1 MPNLFL
7 VSKMGRQNR
16 RQPIL
21 IENIEIID
29 TANKGKSVAK
39 HEGRTIFVQG
49 GVPGDTCDITVFK
62 RRKKFWEARIEK
74 IHTYSKRRT
83 KPKCEHFGTCGGCR
97 WQNMKYESQLDFKQN
112 EVLNNLKRIGGIEL
126 PQHAEILGSEEEYYY
141 RNKLEFTFSNK
152 RWLTHEE
159 INSKEEITDKD
170 ALGFHVPGMFDKVIN
185 LNNCYLQ
192 KEPSNA
198 IRLSIK
204 QFADENGLTYFDIRN
219 QNGLLRNLLIR
230 TSSTNDLMVLVQ
242 FFENDIK
249 SIHLLMEH
257 IKTSF
262 AEITSLLYIINQKA
276 NSTIYDQEVICYH
289 GKDHIMEEMDGLHF
303 KIGAKSFFQTN
314 SQQAKVLY
322 RKTKELANISSNDLV
337 YDLYTGTGTIA
348 QYIAVSA
355 KKVVGI
361 DSVEEG
367 IKAAYKNAERNN
379 ITNCTFFTG
388 DMKEIFTDEFISEN
402 GKPDIIITDPPR
414 DGMHKKVVEQ
424 ILKIGAKRIVY
435 VSCNSATQ
443 ARDLSLM
450 DQMYKVTHIQPLDMF
465 PQTHHVE
472 NIVVLELK

>member
-1 MPNLFL
+1 
-7 VSKMGRQNR
+7 MGRQNR

-39 HEGRTIFVQG
+39 HEGRAIFVQG
-49 GVPGDTCDITVFK
+49 GVPGDICDITVFK
-62 RRKKFWEARIEK
+62 RRKKYWEARIEK
-74 IHTYSKRRT
+74 IHTYSDRRT
-83 KPKCEHFGTCGGCR
+83 EPKCEHFGTCGGCR
-97 WQNMKYESQLDFKQN
+97 WQNMKYESQLEFKQTQ
-112 EVLNNLKRIGGIEL
+112 VLNNLKRIGGIDL
-126 PQHAEILGSEEEYYY
+126 PPHQNILGSKKEYFY

-152 RWLTHEE
+152 RWLTLEE
-159 INSKEEITDKD
+159 INSKEDITDKNG
-170 ALGFHVPGMFDKVIN
+170 LGFHVPGMFDKVIDI
-185 LNNCYLQ
+185 NNCYLQ

-204 QFADENGLTYFDIRN
+204 QFADENNLTYFDIRN

-242 FFENDIK
+242 FFEDDKKCIN
-249 SIHLLMEH
+249 LLMEH

-262 AEITSLLYIINQKA
+262 PEITSLLYIINQKA
-276 NSTIYDQEVICYH
+276 NNTIYDQEVICYN
-289 GKDHIMEEMDGLHF
+289 GKDHIMEEMDGLYF

-314 SQQAKVLY
+314 SEQAKVLY
-322 RKTKELANISSNDLV
+322 QKTKELAKITENDLV

-348 QYIAVSA
+348 QYVANSA

-367 IKAAYKNAERNN
+367 IKAAYENAERNK
-379 ITNCTFFTG
+379 ITNCTFHTG
-388 DMKEIFTDEFISEN
+388 DIKEIFTDEFIAKN
-402 GKPDIIITDPPR
+402 GTPDVIITDPPR

-435 VSCNSATQ
+435 ISCNSATQ

-450 DQMYKVTHIQPLDMF
+450 DELYKVTHIQPVDMF
-465 PQTHHVE
+465 PQSQHVE

>member
-1 MPNLFL
+1 
-7 VSKMGRQNR
+7 MGRQKR
-16 RQPIL
+16 REPIL

-39 HEGRTIFVQG
+39 HDGRAIFVQG
-49 GVPGDTCDITVFK
+49 GVPGDICDITVFK

-74 IHTYSKRRT
+74 IHTYSNRRT
-83 KPKCEHFGTCGGCR
+83 NPKCEHFGTCGGCK
-97 WQNMKYESQLDFKQN
+97 WQNMKYESQLEFKQN

-126 PQHAEILGSEEEYYY
+126 PIHSEILGSEEEYFY
-141 RNKLEFTFSNK
+141 RNKMEFTFSNK
-152 RWLTHEE
+152 RWLTIDEVQSESE
-159 INSKEEITDKD
+159 IKDKD

-185 LNNCYLQ
+185 LNNCHLQ
-192 KEPSNA
+192 KNPSNA
-198 IRLSIK
+198 IRLSVK
-204 QFADENGLTYFDIRN
+204 QFADKNKLTYFDIRN
-219 QNGLLRNLLIR
+219 QVGLLRNLMVR

-242 FFENDIK
+242 FYENNKKNIN
-249 SIHLLMEH
+249 LLMKH
-257 IKTSF
+257 LKISF
-262 AEITSLLYIINQKA
+262 PEITSLLYIVNQKA
-276 NSTIYDQEVICYH
+276 NNTMYDQEVVCYK
-289 GKDHIMEEMDGLHF
+289 GENYIMEEMDGLHF

-314 SQQAKVLY
+314 SEQAKILY
-322 RKTKELANISSNDLV
+322 RKTKELAQIDENDVV

-348 QYIAVSA
+348 QYVAKSS

-367 IKAAYKNAERNN
+367 IKAAYENAERNN
-379 ITNCTFFTG
+379 IKNCTFYTG
-388 DMKEIFTDEFISEN
+388 DMKEIFTDEFITKN
-402 GKPDIIITDPPR
+402 GIPNVIITDPPR

-443 ARDLSLM
+443 ARDLALM
-450 DQMYKVTHIQPLDMF
+450 DEKYKVINIQPVDMF

>member
-1 MPNLFL
+1 
-7 VSKMGRQNR
+7 MGRQNR
-16 RQPIL
+16 REPIL

-29 TANKGKSVAK
+29 TANKGRSVAK
-39 HEGRTIFVQG
+39 HEGRAIFVQG
-49 GVPGDTCDITVFK
+49 GVPGDICNITVFK

-74 IHTYSKRRT
+74 IHTFSDRRT
-83 KPKCEHFGTCGGCR
+83 EPKCEHFGTCGGCK
-97 WQNMKYESQLDFKQN
+97 WQNMKYKSQLDFKQN

-126 PQHAEILGSEEEYYY
+126 PPHSEILGSDEEYFY
-141 RNKLEFTFSNK
+141 RNKMEFTFSNK
-152 RWLTHEE
+152 RWLTTEE
-159 INSKEEITDKD
+159 VQSETDIPDKD

-185 LNNCYLQ
+185 LNNCHLQ

-198 IRLSIK
+198 IRLSVK
-204 QFADENGLTYFDIRN
+204 QFADEKKLTYFDIRN
-219 QNGLLRNLLIR
+219 QEGLLRNLMVR

-242 FFENDIK
+242 FYENDKKNIK
-249 SIHLLMEH
+249 LLMEH
-257 IKTSF
+257 IKISF
-262 AEITSLLYIINQKA
+262 PEITSLLYIVNQKA
-276 NSTIYDQEVICYH
+276 NNTMYDQDVVCYN
-289 GKDHIMEEMDGLHF
+289 GEDFIMEEMDGLHF

-314 SQQAKVLY
+314 SEQAKILY
-322 RKTKELANISSNDLV
+322 RKTKELAQITENDLV

-348 QYIAVSA
+348 QYVATSA

-367 IKAAYKNAERNN
+367 IKAAYENAEHNN
-379 ITNCTFFTG
+379 IKNCTFYTG
-388 DMKEIFTDEFISEN
+388 DMKEIFTDEFIAKN
-402 GKPDIIITDPPR
+402 GTPDVIITDPPR

-443 ARDLSLM
+443 ARDLALM
-450 DQMYKVTHIQPLDMF
+450 DEKYKVVHIQPVDMF